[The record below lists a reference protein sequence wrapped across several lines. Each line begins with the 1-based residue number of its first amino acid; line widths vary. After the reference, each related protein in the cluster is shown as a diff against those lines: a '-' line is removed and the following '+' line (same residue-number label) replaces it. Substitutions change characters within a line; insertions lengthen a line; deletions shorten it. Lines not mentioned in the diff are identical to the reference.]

1 MARLVVQAHFWRI
14 LWPSS
19 DYNFRV
25 SSVAEAKTH
34 LSELIDR
41 ALAGEE
47 VVITRHGRPVVT
59 LKPVTPPPHRITK
72 EDIAWLRA
80 RRVGQAPAIDA
91 GSFISAMRDED
102 DERF

>member
-1 MARLVVQAHFWRI
+1 M
-14 LWPSS
+14 
-19 DYNFRV
+19 

-59 LKPVTPPPHRITK
+59 LKPVTPPPRCIT
-72 EDIAWLRA
+72 EADIEWLRA
-80 RRVGQAPAIDA
+80 RRIGHAPAMDA
-91 GSFISAMRDED
+91 GTFVSMLRDED
-102 DERF
+102 DRKF